1 MTIAFFIGS
10 FTAVPGTSPYQESD
24 KAEEL
29 IYGDITETGEMFTK
43 GTEHIEILKLI
54 KEVVSLPNVI
64 YTTSLSM
71 REGVYDEP
79 LVTLSMRKG
88 IKGYAAH
95 TIDRLQA
102 IITQSK
108 AHPDTVLIT
117 NHIGR
122 GDFVVCRLPAK
133 ELEDIGLTAMTRRL
147 IIDNFLK
154 DLEE

>member
-1 MTIAFFIGS
+1 MTIAFFFS
-10 FTAVPGTSPYQESD
+10 TFTPALGTSPYQESD
-24 KAEEL
+24 KAGEL
-29 IYGDITETGEMFTK
+29 IYGDITESGQWLVDSV
-43 GTEHIEILKLI
+43 EHPKILKLI
-54 KEVVSLPNVI
+54 TEVTTLPNVI

-79 LVTLSMRKG
+79 LVTLSMRKDV
-88 IKGYAAH
+88 KGYAAH

-102 IITQSK
+102 IIAQAK

-122 GDFVVCRLPAK
+122 SDFVVCRLPAK
-133 ELEDIGLTAMTRRL
+133 ELENIGLTAMTRRL

-154 DLEE
+154 DLY